1 MKYKILHLSI
11 VTQIVNEEGK
21 KLLEKAS
28 TNQTK
33 KGESLTL
40 DDYDRLGLKPPK
52 ELLEDDIERDEDGR
66 VILDEEHL
74 DYEETFCAIPIKNID
89 SWMEH
94 ENIGTIVYMKSS
106 MVYHVFEEVD
116 EITDYINYLNT
127 PQYKKWW
134 VELKILYRRLTN
146 KNKLNT

>member
-1 MKYKILHLSI
+1 MKIINLSI
-11 VTQIVNEEGK
+11 VTQVVNEEG
-21 KLLEKAS
+21 EKILKRATS
-28 TNQTK
+28 NKPKTVGEGLTK
-33 KGESLTL
+33 EWFE
-40 DDYDRLGLKPPK
+40 DQNIEVPK

-94 ENIGTIVYMKSS
+94 EDIGTMVYMKSS
-106 MVYHVFEEVD
+106 MFYHVFEEVD

-146 KNKLNT
+146 KNN